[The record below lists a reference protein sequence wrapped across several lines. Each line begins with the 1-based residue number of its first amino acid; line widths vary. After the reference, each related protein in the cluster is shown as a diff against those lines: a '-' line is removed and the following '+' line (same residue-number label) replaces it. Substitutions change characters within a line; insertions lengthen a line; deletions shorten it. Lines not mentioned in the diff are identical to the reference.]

1 MWDEL
6 PVSQRNEYKRMI
18 LAFASLTEMF
28 AQKADGSSEEEAQ
41 QFGTLS
47 PIINSKYRETVFQKV
62 FHASGVRSSIIQLH
76 ACRCL
81 LRQPQHQPL
90 Q

>member
-28 AQKADGSSEEEAQ
+28 AQKADSSSEEEAQ
-41 QFGTLS
+41 QSGTLLL
-47 PIINSKYRETVFQKV
+47 INQAQSCVSNQARGFNRGLLT
-62 FHASGVRSSIIQLH
+62 IQLH

-81 LRQPQHQPL
+81 LR
-90 Q
+90 